1 MSQMSTANID
11 VVEDDYVELIQ
22 RCSELSAFQL
32 FRLGI
37 SIDQLLADPKRIEQ
51 VRKLVRV
58 GDEIDYF
65 DPTKNRCVRAV
76 VRQCKRTRVNVT
88 DIEDGKRWSI
98 SYVSINVG
106 GEDVS
111 HAPADGPGLARSET
125 AVGDIVGFLD
135 KDNCEC
141 VGTIVKLNQKTVGIE
156 CEDGTKWRVSYQFL
170 FRILDGDA
178 QTRADGLPFLLPPAK
193 PCSP

>member
-22 RCSELSAFQL
+22 RCGELSAFQL
-32 FRLGI
+32 FRLGVA
-37 SIDQLLADPKRIEQ
+37 IDQLLADPKRIEQ

-65 DPTKNRCVRAV
+65 DLTKNRCVRAI
-76 VRQCKRTRVNVT
+76 VRQCKRTRVSVT

-111 HAPADGPGLARSET
+111 QAPTDGPGLARSET

-135 KDNCEC
+135 RDNCEC

-170 FRILDGDA
+170 FRILDGNA
-178 QTRADGLPFLLPPAK
+178 QTRADGLPSLLPPAK
-193 PCSP
+193 PCPP